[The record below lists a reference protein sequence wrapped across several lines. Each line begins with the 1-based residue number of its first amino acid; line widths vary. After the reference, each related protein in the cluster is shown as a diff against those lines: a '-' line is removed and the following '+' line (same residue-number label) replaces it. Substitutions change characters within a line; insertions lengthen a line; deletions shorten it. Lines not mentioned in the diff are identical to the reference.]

1 MEEQAFE
8 KIIAIYC
15 ELEINLLNEIV
26 KHFKINEEFLNSD
39 NWRMQKLEELGLL
52 NSDIVKY
59 ISTTTGKTPKEIKK
73 ALNEIGVS
81 SVNMNDLDKAHKDGF
96 LKINPFILMQKQTVQ
111 NLVNHS
117 YNDLTNRFLEISDK
131 IENATR
137 DAYLDVMEK
146 VYLQTTEG
154 VTYQEAIRTALVE
167 LGNQGI
173 TTLKYKTVDE
183 NGKVTGIRNYDVE
196 GAVRRELLT
205 ASHNLVNSINM
216 EVAEELEAEYIY
228 LSEHTRCREQHFPW
242 QGTIIKRKDLV
253 KVTRL
258 GEVDGMGGPNCKHYP
273 TPYFGTAR
281 GSELKQIRQEEAEEQ
296 YKLSQQQRY
305 LERGV
310 RKWKRK
316 EGIFKTAEDKE
327 YYEKCKDKVKE
338 WQLRNKKFIE
348 ENNLKRTFSRENVEK
363 MTKVQK
369 DDIMLSEKE
378 QYAMNKYISSDFY
391 VVNEKLRNGI
401 DLNDYEKE
409 MVNDLDKAL
418 NKIPRFDGLVTR
430 SLELNEE
437 QLNEF
442 LKQHEIGNIIEY
454 PAYTSTTTGER
465 YNRISNVE
473 LYINSKNGR
482 DIRKYNPKEQEILFK
497 RGSLFRVK
505 EAEKIKDTYHI
516 LLEDI
521 NEE

>member
-8 KIIAIYC
+8 KIIVMYS

-52 NSDIVKY
+52 NNDIVKY
-59 ISTTTGKTPKEIKK
+59 ISITTGKTPKEIKK

-81 SVNMNDLDKAHKDGF
+81 SANMNDLDKAHKDGF
-96 LKINPFILMQKQTVQ
+96 LKIDPSILMQKQTVQ

-296 YKLSQQQRY
+296 YKLTRCPKMEKKRRNIQNSRRQGI
-305 LERGV
+305 L
-310 RKWKRK
+310 RK
-316 EGIFKTAEDKE
+316 
-327 YYEKCKDKVKE
+327 
-338 WQLRNKKFIE
+338 
-348 ENNLKRTFSRENVEK
+348 
-363 MTKVQK
+363 M
-369 DDIMLSEKE
+369 
-378 QYAMNKYISSDFY
+378 
-391 VVNEKLRNGI
+391 
-401 DLNDYEKE
+401 
-409 MVNDLDKAL
+409 
-418 NKIPRFDGLVTR
+418 
-430 SLELNEE
+430 
-437 QLNEF
+437 
-442 LKQHEIGNIIEY
+442 
-454 PAYTSTTTGER
+454 
-465 YNRISNVE
+465 
-473 LYINSKNGR
+473 
-482 DIRKYNPKEQEILFK
+482 
-497 RGSLFRVK
+497 
-505 EAEKIKDTYHI
+505 
-516 LLEDI
+516 
-521 NEE
+521 